1 VNPPVETRPKE
12 TNLYEVVDLLWRRR
26 ALIAVCLA
34 AVLAPIAVTNV
45 TMPAVYESQ
54 ATLIFERTQDPL
66 PSFSMSQSFYW
77 DKSYIINQVEE
88 IKSRS
93 LAGEAAAK
101 LDPAT
106 VSALLRGR
114 EGSYGD
120 ERRREVLT
128 DIVRGSIA
136 AEPVRDSDI
145 FRLRANGPTP
155 AAAAAVANVVA
166 QVIIERNAMIKRQQ
180 AASTRQFI
188 EGQLPMVELQLG
200 RSEEALKNFKSSN
213 QVVSL
218 SDEAREILSRVTGA
232 ENQYTT
238 AATERQGLEQKL
250 AAIADQVRAQGGN
263 AGVEITSGSLADGL
277 RRSLIDLETQYT
289 QLAVKGYRTDH
300 PQLRALAAQI
310 ESTKGKLGEELSKI
324 MGSGSLTPMPQME
337 ALLGQIPPLQI
348 ELATALARERALKA
362 ILTGFEADL
371 GTLPL
376 KELQLARLLRAKEVS
391 ENIYK
396 LLLEKNEE
404 AKITEAG
411 RIGNIRII
419 DLARRP
425 GAPIRPRKALNLMIG
440 LVVGLA
446 LGVGLAFFLDS
457 LDNTIKSAEE
467 IEHTF
472 RLPVLGLIPAIHAGE
487 LGKRRSAGADEVEQI
502 ASTLVTRFAPR
513 SPISE
518 AYRALRTNIQFLRI
532 DAPLKTLVISSPGPS
547 EGKSTTV
554 ANLAITTALAGART
568 LLVDADLRRPVVHSL
583 FGQEREPGIINVLVE
598 KLPLAAAVRPSGIE
612 NLSILPAGTIPPNP
626 SELLGSQKMKDLIR
640 ELAEQ
645 FDLVLFDSPP
655 VITVTDTAVL
665 GSQAE
670 GVVLVALSHGTDR
683 RALARAQTLLA
694 NVKANVMG
702 AVLNRIKFSG
712 LSGSYSY
719 YYRYYYDD
727 GDRQRSARRRRWW
740 ERLRNGRRS

>member
-1 VNPPVETRPKE
+1 
-12 TNLYEVVDLLWRRR
+12 
-26 ALIAVCLA
+26 
-34 AVLAPIAVTNV
+34 
-45 TMPAVYESQ
+45 
-54 ATLIFERTQDPL
+54 
-66 PSFSMSQSFYW
+66 
-77 DKSYIINQVEE
+77 
-88 IKSRS
+88 
-93 LAGEAAAK
+93 
-101 LDPAT
+101 
-106 VSALLRGR
+106 
-114 EGSYGD
+114 
-120 ERRREVLT
+120 
-128 DIVRGSIA
+128 
-136 AEPVRDSDI
+136 
-145 FRLRANGPTP
+145 
-155 AAAAAVANVVA
+155 
-166 QVIIERNAMIKRQQ
+166 
-180 AASTRQFI
+180 
-188 EGQLPMVELQLG
+188 
-200 RSEEALKNFKSSN
+200 
-213 QVVSL
+213 
-218 SDEAREILSRVTGA
+218 
-232 ENQYTT
+232 
-238 AATERQGLEQKL
+238 
-250 AAIADQVRAQGGN
+250 
-263 AGVEITSGSLADGL
+263 
-277 RRSLIDLETQYT
+277 
-289 QLAVKGYRTDH
+289 
-300 PQLRALAAQI
+300 
-310 ESTKGKLGEELSKI
+310 
-324 MGSGSLTPMPQME
+324 
-337 ALLGQIPPLQI
+337 
-348 ELATALARERALKA
+348 
-362 ILTGFEADL
+362 
-371 GTLPL
+371 
-376 KELQLARLLRAKEVS
+376 
-391 ENIYK
+391 
-396 LLLEKNEE
+396 
-404 AKITEAG
+404 
-411 RIGNIRII
+411 
-419 DLARRP
+419 
-425 GAPIRPRKALNLMIG
+425 MIG

-472 RLPVLGLIPAIHAGE
+472 LLPVLGLIPAIHAGE
-487 LGKRRSAGADEVEQI
+487 LGKRRRAGADEVEQI

-598 KLPLAAAVRPSGIE
+598 RLPLSAAVRPSGIE

-640 ELAEQ
+640 ELAGQ

-719 YYRYYYDD
+719 YYRYYYDE
-727 GDRQRSARRRRWW
+727 GDRQRSTRQRRWW
-740 ERLRNGRRS
+740 ERLRNGHRP